1 MKLVFE
7 EKIREIWIDEHHR
20 ALAIPLTSGITVLSI
35 DVYFRKWIYPVSDKI
50 SLNGEELVYYR
61 VSNPK
66 DIGLRSYSERIV
78 RAEVVGH
85 LGEEV
90 SEIISLRLWVKG
102 EEGLEDLVKTTY
114 LEFLKH
120 LKSES
125 KSLRNRL

>member
-20 ALAIPLTSGITVLSI
+20 ALAIPLTSGITILSI
-35 DVYFRKWIYPVSDKI
+35 DVYFRKWFYPVSDKI

-66 DIGLRSYSERIV
+66 DIGLTMYSERIV

-85 LGEEV
+85 LGEDV
-90 SEIISLRLWVKG
+90 SETISLRLWVKG
-102 EEGLEDLVKTTY
+102 EEGLEDLVKTVY
-114 LEFLKH
+114 SEFLKH
-120 LKSES
+120 LKSKN
-125 KSLRNRL
+125 KSLRRRL

>member
-1 MKLVFE
+1 LKLVFE